1 MNQHCSNDQ
10 ICQEQDQTKIKS
22 KSVQRQDSAFS
33 LTTVMIWCKHVGV
46 IIDSVLDGLLY
57 LD

>member
-1 MNQHCSNDQ
+1 MIQHCSHDE

-22 KSVQRQDSAFS
+22 KSVQRQDGAFS
-33 LTTVMIWCKHVGV
+33 LTTVMIWCKHVRV

>member
-1 MNQHCSNDQ
+1 MNQHGSYDR

-22 KSVQRQDSAFS
+22 KSVQRQDRAFS
-33 LTTVMIWCKHVGV
+33 LTTVMIWCKHVRV
-46 IIDSVLDGLLY
+46 IIDSALDGLLY